1 MLQETDSTIKGANNT
16 SVERNPF
23 EDIGSLE
30 EADCYIDFISE
41 IYPKNGRGKLVF
53 YIFVL

>member
-1 MLQETDSTIKGANNT
+1 MLQETDGSIKGANNT

-30 EADCYIDFISE
+30 EADCYLDFLSE
-41 IYPKNGRGKLVF
+41 IYPKNGRGKLF
-53 YIFVL
+53 FFCIIL